1 MSAATERRLL
11 QAAIL
16 LACLVPL
23 FAGGA
28 GVIGGPAMLRGV
40 DAGASPVDLD
50 SHFRYLSGL
59 LLGFGLCFLLCVPT
73 IEKHTALF
81 RAFGLIVVIGGLA
94 RLYSGVTLG
103 LPGPGH
109 IFGLVME
116 LGTVPAIV
124 LWQGRVA
131 RLFAIKSGSLQTR

>member
-1 MSAATERRLL
+1 MPPAADRRLL

-23 FAGGA
+23 LAGGA
-28 GVIGGPAMLRGV
+28 GVIGGPTMLRGV
-40 DAGASPVDLD
+40 DPGASPIDLD

-59 LLGFGLCFLLCVPT
+59 LLGLGLVFLLCVPT
-73 IEKHTALF
+73 VEKHTALF

-94 RLYSGVTLG
+94 RLYSAMTLG

-109 IFGLVME
+109 VFGLFME
-116 LGTVPAIV
+116 LGTVPLIV

-131 RLFAIKSGSLQTR
+131 RLFAHPQTR

>member
-1 MSAATERRLL
+1 MSPAAERRLL
-11 QAAIL
+11 QAAVL

-23 FAGGA
+23 LAGGA
-28 GVIGGPAMLRGV
+28 GVISGPSMLRGIEP
-40 DAGASPVDLD
+40 GASPVDLD

-73 IEKHTALF
+73 VEKHTALF
-81 RAFGLIVVIGGLA
+81 RAFGLIVVLGGLA
-94 RLYSGVTLG
+94 RLYSVLTLG
-103 LPGPGH
+103 FPGSGH
-109 IFGLVME
+109 IFGLFME

-131 RLFAIKSGSLQTR
+131 RIFARGERPQTR

>member
-1 MSAATERRLL
+1 MSAAAERRLL

-23 FAGGA
+23 LAGGA
-28 GVIGGPAMLRGV
+28 GVIQGPAMVSGIEPGV
-40 DAGASPVDLD
+40 SPIDLD

-59 LLGFGLCFLLCVPT
+59 LFGFGLVFLLCVAT
-73 IEKHTALF
+73 VEKHTALF
-81 RAFGLIVVIGGLA
+81 RAFGLIVVIGGVA
-94 RLYSGVTLG
+94 RLYSAVTLG

-109 IFGLVME
+109 VFGLFME

-131 RLFAIKSGSLQTR
+131 RLFAHPQTR

>member
-23 FAGGA
+23 FAGGS
-28 GVIGGPAMLRGV
+28 GVIAGPAMLRGI
-40 DAGASPVDLD
+40 DTGAAPIDLD

-59 LLGFGLCFLLCVPT
+59 LLGLGLCFLLCVPT
-73 IEKHTALF
+73 VEKHTALF
-81 RAFGLIVVIGGLA
+81 RAIGLFVVIGGLA
-94 RLYSGVTLG
+94 RLYSALALG

-109 IFGLVME
+109 IFGLFME
-116 LGTVPAIV
+116 LGTVPGIV

-131 RLFAIKSGSLQTR
+131 RLFANPQTR

>member
-28 GVIGGPAMLRGV
+28 GVIQGPAMLRGI
-40 DAGASPVDLD
+40 DPGGASIDLD

-59 LLGFGLCFLLCVPT
+59 LLGLGLCFLVCIPT
-73 IEKHTALF
+73 VEKHTALF
-81 RAFGLIVVIGGLA
+81 RAFGLFVVIGGLA
-94 RLYSGVTLG
+94 RLYSALALG
-103 LPGPGH
+103 LPGSGH

-124 LWQGRVA
+124 LWQGRIA
-131 RLFAIKSGSLQTR
+131 RLFAPNS